1 MARQSTWPVST
12 APDGTYLRAPRYYG
26 TCDDD
31 ADTTIAGVLQ
41 VLTEAE
47 YNAAKTAEHEARRPY
62 PSWIGYLDTM
72 TWAAPVARPAD
83 AIMNGGNVR
92 YQWDEATVNWVAT
105 GIKDERVF
113 LHLWFAKVRL
123 NPALGYSC
131 VRTLSS
137 TQTSP
142 HPYKAWWHQPSTS
155 LREVRAIT

>member
-1 MARQSTWPVST
+1 MYICITEVDAVTKIVCTAEPQRTGPSMPAVKGYTHIWHDSSTWPVST

-47 YNAAKTAEHEARRPY
+47 FNAAKVVEHEARRPY

-83 AIMNGGNVR
+83 AVMNGGNVR
-92 YQWDEATVNWVAT
+92 YQWDEATVNWIPQAQ
-105 GIKDERVF
+105 G
-113 LHLWFAKVRL
+113 
-123 NPALGYSC
+123 
-131 VRTLSS
+131 
-137 TQTSP
+137 
-142 HPYKAWWHQPSTS
+142 
-155 LREVRAIT
+155 